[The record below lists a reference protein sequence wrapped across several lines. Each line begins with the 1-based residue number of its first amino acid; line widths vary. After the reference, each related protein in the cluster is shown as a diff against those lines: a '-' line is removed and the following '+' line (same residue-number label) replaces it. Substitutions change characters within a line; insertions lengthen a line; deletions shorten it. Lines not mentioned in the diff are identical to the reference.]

1 MALAAHLEKTDPEAW
16 ERQSEIALGRRDIGR
31 IRHQLRGVNLAYLFQ
46 RHLTELTFSKRG
58 RTDEETILRT
68 IIRQPI
74 FAENLMDLNAKHFAQ
89 YRDKR
94 LRKVK
99 APSVA

>member
-1 MALAAHLEKTDPEAW
+1 MALAAHSEKTDPEAW
-16 ERQSEIALGRRDIGR
+16 ERQSEIALERRYIGR
-31 IRHQLRGVNLAYLFQ
+31 IRHRLRGQNLAYLSQ
-46 RHLTELTFSKRG
+46 RNSTELTFLKRG
-58 RTDEETILRT
+58 RTDEETILWT
-68 IIRQPI
+68 IMRQPSC
-74 FAENLMDLNAKHFAQ
+74 AENLLGLKAKHFAQ